1 MKLCASDPPC
11 ALVGISQSVQAE
23 SLYSCTTHPRPQEI
37 QLAFLKEFASFTEQT
52 AGSGDVS
59 GNFATN
65 CSKAKI
71 LPIP

>member
-1 MKLCASDPPC
+1 M
-11 ALVGISQSVQAE
+11 
-23 SLYSCTTHPRPQEI
+23 
-37 QLAFLKEFASFTEQT
+37 QLAFLKEFASFTELT

-71 LPIP
+71 LPILL